1 MVFGLFGKK
10 EELKKPEL
18 KKPKPP
24 GSSSS
29 SSSSSSSGKTG
40 PQKIDAKIDLLE
52 AEMTLDFARP
62 GEAAA
67 IHTKNAEASRNTA
80 KSGDSSLD
88 FSAMPSP
95 PPAPALSVPAAAQ
108 GPASTLNMEISS
120 SPFEK
125 APVIEEAAILY
136 ANGDDEGAISALK
149 HSIEHDNLPRGV
161 APQVWLLLFD
171 LYQSTGRRAEFDSL
185 SLDYTVRFELSS
197 PTWIDPQSAGRDPSL
212 ATGGGSYFSF
222 TGNLDYDST
231 KQFEQIKKIAERSKI
246 LRIEFGKIDT
256 ISPEGCQ
263 MLWKALNA
271 FKQSGHD
278 LVLSGAPHLV
288 GKLTG
293 AVETGRNTDPQVYWL
308 LLLDLYQLQVMQA
321 EFEEAA
327 LNYCITYEVSPPS
340 WEEPKKAAK
349 KPTTA
354 PPPAQGPETVSID
367 VMRLEGELLNGADT
381 TIAAMREFA
390 ADKPYPAFDV
400 GQVKRIDFASAG
412 ALLNLVTVLHKGEA
426 HAELRNCGHMIG
438 ALFAVLGFQNHA
450 RISKKK

>member
-24 GSSSS
+24 GSPASGSASSLA
-29 SSSSSSSGKTG
+29 KTG
-40 PQKIDAKIDLLE
+40 PHKIDAKIDLLE

-67 IHTKNAEASRNTA
+67 IHTKNAETSRATA
-80 KSGDSSLD
+80 KSGESSLD
-88 FSAMPSP
+88 FSAMPTPKLTPAAVAAP
-95 PPAPALSVPAAAQ
+95 PAAQ
-108 GPASTLNMEISS
+108 GPASTLNMEITS

-136 ANGDDEGAISALK
+136 ANGDDEGAIAALK

-171 LYQSTGRRAEFDSL
+171 LFQSTGRRPEFDSL
-185 SLDYTVRFELSS
+185 SMDYTVRFELSS
-197 PTWIDPQSAGRDPSL
+197 PTWADRVGAGHDPSL

-222 TGNLDYDST
+222 TGNLDNDST

-288 GKLTG
+288 GKLT
-293 AVETGRNTDPQVYWL
+293 AAIETGRNTDPQVYWL
-308 LLLDLYQLQVMQA
+308 LLLDLYQLQVMQL

-327 LNYCITYEVSPPS
+327 LNYCITYEVSPPA
-340 WEEPKKAAK
+340 WEEPKKVAK
-349 KPTTA
+349 KANAA
-354 PPPAQGPETVSID
+354 PPSTQGPETVSID
-367 VMRLEGELLNGADT
+367 VMRLEGELLNGADS

-412 ALLNLVTVLHKGEA
+412 ALLNLVTSLHKGDA

-438 ALFAVLGFQNHA
+438 ALFAVLGFQAHA